1 MSAKNVDETAEIF
14 VEYVK
19 KFKLEGRAQTEGTE
33 GSAPSV
39 S

>member
-19 KFKLEGRAQTEGTE
+19 KFTLEGRAKTEGTKE
-33 GSAPSV
+33 GGLSV